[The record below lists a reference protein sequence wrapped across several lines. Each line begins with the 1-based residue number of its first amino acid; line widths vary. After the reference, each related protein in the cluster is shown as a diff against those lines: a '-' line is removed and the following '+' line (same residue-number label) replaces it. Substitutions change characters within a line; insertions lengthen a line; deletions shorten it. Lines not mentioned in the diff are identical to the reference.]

1 MVDLHFPLRMYTESQ
16 RRPLCLSYIAPI
28 RTESEEGL
36 NEERV
41 GVQLYER
48 QFSCHEIMFQTL
60 VRQPLYARL
69 DDGTATC
76 KPRVI

>member
-1 MVDLHFPLRMYTESQ
+1 MTSHLPYVLEPRRKMFRMMDLHFPPWMYTESQ
-16 RRPLCLSYIAPI
+16 RGPLCLRYIAPI

-48 QFSCHEIMFQTL
+48 QFLCHDIMFQT
-60 VRQPLYARL
+60 
-69 DDGTATC
+69 
-76 KPRVI
+76 